1 MRTPIRKDSLTR
13 LSAGDLLYISRRIV
27 TARDEAH
34 RRILEVLS
42 RGGRLPFDLTGG
54 VLYHCGPL
62 VRKNDPGWTVVSA
75 GPTTSER
82 MTGLT
87 PELLERTSLSGII
100 GKGGM
105 RGLGDLF
112 RKKRCIYLA
121 YPGGCA
127 ALAAERITRV
137 AGVHWLDLG
146 MAEAVW
152 EFEVD
157 RFGPLIV
164 GIDSQGRDLY
174 EKVLKRSRERYS
186 PPR

>member
-13 LSAGDLLYISRRIV
+13 LSAGDLLYISGRIV

-42 RGGRLPFDLTGG
+42 RGGRLPFDLAGG

-62 VRKNDPGWTVVSA
+62 VRKNDTGWTVVSA

-112 RKKRCIYLA
+112 RKRGGISLA

-127 ALAAERITRV
+127 ALAGERIPRV
-137 AGVHWLDLG
+137 AGVPWLDLG

-174 EKVLKRSRERYS
+174 EKVLKRSRER
-186 PPR
+186 